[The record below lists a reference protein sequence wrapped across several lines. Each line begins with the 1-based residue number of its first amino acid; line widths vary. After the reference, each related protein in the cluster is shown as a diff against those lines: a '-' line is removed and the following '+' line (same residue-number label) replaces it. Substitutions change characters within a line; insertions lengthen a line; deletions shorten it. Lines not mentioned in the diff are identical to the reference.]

1 MRHCDELEQSIKQSQ
16 TQNEQLLQQ
25 VLREALKPKSDYKMK
40 DELSLA
46 AEEGL

>member
-1 MRHCDELEQSIKQSQ
+1 LEQSIKQSQ

-25 VLREALKPKSDYKMK
+25 VLREALQPKKQYEIK

-46 AEEGL
+46 SEG